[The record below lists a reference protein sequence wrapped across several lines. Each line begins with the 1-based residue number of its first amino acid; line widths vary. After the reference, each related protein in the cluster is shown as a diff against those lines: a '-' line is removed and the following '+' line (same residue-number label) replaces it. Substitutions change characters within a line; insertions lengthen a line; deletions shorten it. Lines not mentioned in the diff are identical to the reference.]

1 MRGDSGNGAF
11 PNSFPLAVITLI
23 LSGRVGVSK
32 DLRVTHPIFR
42 ILTGNEPEVIAITFI
57 NTHVSIRQL
66 K

>member
-23 LSGRVGVSK
+23 LSGRVGVSEGFTVK
-32 DLRVTHPIFR
+32 KMYR
-42 ILTGNEPEVIAITFI
+42 
-57 NTHVSIRQL
+57 

>member
-23 LSGRVGVSK
+23 LSGRVGVSEGFTVK
-32 DLRVTHPIFR
+32 N
-42 ILTGNEPEVIAITFI
+42 TGNKPEITFI